1 MAAGGRA
8 PARNPYPVAGLTGRE
23 ALRGQS
29 RKGGTMSGSDLDRV
43 WEIMEDISVCMVTTH
58 AGGRMRSRPM
68 HAIPDRDE
76 NAVYFITDTRGAKDD
91 EIAAAPDVCLSFA
104 DIGDNTYLSITGS
117 AELMRDPAKAE
128 ELWSTETQAWWPRGP
143 HDPSVR
149 VLRVAPEQAEY
160 WDTRGNAITVALKL
174 TAARVTGKP
183 PDLGT
188 NRKVNVR

>member
-1 MAAGGRA
+1 
-8 PARNPYPVAGLTGRE
+8 
-23 ALRGQS
+23 
-29 RKGGTMSGSDLDRV
+29 MSESDLDRV

-76 NAVYFITDTRGAKDD
+76 NAIYFITDTRGAKDD
-91 EIAAAPDVCLSFA
+91 EIAAAPDVCLAFA

-117 AELMRDPAKAE
+117 AALVRDPAKAE
-128 ELWSTETQAWWPRGP
+128 EFWSTETQAWWPRGP

-149 VLRVAPEQAEY
+149 VLRVEPEQAEY

-174 TAARVTGKP
+174 MAARMSGER